1 MVLGKS
7 SCVWSLH
14 GYVRKPSIKLN
25 LSSEWHFLKVLDAE
39 WQEQHARILKTGF
52 FRYRD
57 SKRRPTESANLDPEG
72 LPETEAQTSEHELDS
87 HVCSLAFTW
96 VPKQLEQGL
105 YLSAVCLWIP
115 FP

>member
-1 MVLGKS
+1 M
-7 SCVWSLH
+7 CVWSLH

-39 WQEQHARILKTGF
+39 WQEQHARILKIGF
-52 FRYRD
+52 FWYRD
-57 SKRRPTESANLDPEG
+57 SKRRPTESANLDPKG
-72 LPETEAQTSEHELDS
+72 LPETEPQTSEHELDS
-87 HVCSLAFTW
+87 QVCSLAFTW
-96 VPKQLEQGL
+96 VPKQPEQGL